1 MSTST
6 TGTIEGRAPAGRDL
20 TRLPDEVRAR
30 LSEGGLDLTEAGI
43 TVRQAGNLLEA
54 RRRPLELRADEDGNP
69 ILDGYATVYE
79 HPYDVAGGP
88 PYGWTETF
96 AAGSCRKSVAER
108 DDVSF
113 LYNHQ
118 GLVMASIRART
129 LILESDDNGL
139 RVEAHPNPKMQ
150 FAADVVAM
158 IERGDADEM
167 SLAFRAIRQEWND
180 DYTERRILEARL
192 YDVSSVESGANPATV
207 IQARAERELELEEDR
222 LEGRTSLVL
231 ARAMADAA
239 RSRAPIH

>member
-54 RRRPLELRADEDGNP
+54 RRRPLELRADEEGNP

-207 IQARAERELELEEDR
+207 IQARAERERELEEGR